1 MANKKR
7 NPLEIYEKAIE
18 DDYFFATAAADW
30 EKPSIIIHGK
40 DNKKILEITYE
51 GEVIWHAEDAAS
63 EAAEEFCK
71 SLSIGVEQKAGIR
84 ETRKQWQDSQ
94 KKSIKKALKNGEL
107 TTEKLDEIFYK
118 HDFIGK
124 LKGND
129 VV

>member
-7 NPLEIYEKAIE
+7 NPLEIYEKMIE

-63 EAAEEFCK
+63 EAAEESRRQAFAVR
-71 SLSIGVEQKAGIR
+71 LR
-84 ETRKQWQDSQ
+84 LMR
-94 KKSIKKALKNGEL
+94 
-107 TTEKLDEIFYK
+107 IFA
-118 HDFIGK
+118 F
-124 LKGND
+124 
-129 VV
+129 V